1 MVFPSVILD
10 CFPLKNNASSVSAI
24 NVELVELV
32 LLLDG
37 FPFSLASTKTVT
49 RYLLSNGLNRF

>member
-24 NVELVELV
+24 YVELVELV

-37 FPFSLASTKTVT
+37 FALSLTSTKTVT